1 MRTNGL
7 AIMRKRLG
15 LAPDPRLKPDKE
27 DIMTSTGIA
36 NDKAAQ
42 TGTAQTSV
50 ATVPTAHGSRYLQQ
64 LCKHWG
70 HRLAVDFTPQRGTVI
85 FPRDARGAD
94 WPGDAKLTLDARDD
108 ALECRLDASA
118 NAQLEALKGTVAR
131 HLDRFAFREAPLA
144 FDWRDG

>member
-27 DIMTSTGIA
+27 DAMTSTS
-36 NDKAAQ
+36 
-42 TGTAQTSV
+42 TAQ
-50 ATVPTAHGSRYLQQ
+50 VPTAHGSRYLQQ

-70 HRLAVDFTPQRGTVI
+70 HKLAVDFTPQHGTVI
-85 FPRDARGAD
+85 FPRDTRGAD
-94 WPGDAKLTLDARDD
+94 WPDDAKLTLNARDD
-108 ALECRLDASA
+108 ARECRLETSA

-144 FDWRDG
+144 FDWRDE